1 MKTCLVVDDSNV
13 VRKLAKRMLEP
24 LELRILEAE
33 DGEDALNVCRK
44 QLPDVIL
51 LDWHMPRMNGYQFLL
66 ALREMPDGKT
76 PKVVFCTTDTNV
88 GNITRALKSGADEY
102 IIKPFDQAGL
112 ENKFREVGV
121 LK

>member
-13 VRKLAKRMLEP
+13 IRKLAKRMLEP

-33 DGEDALNVCRK
+33 DGEDALNLCRK

-51 LDWHMPRMNGYQFLL
+51 LDWHMPRMNGYEFLL
-66 ALREMPDGKT
+66 ALREMPDGKN

-88 GNITRALKSGADEY
+88 ANITRALKSGADEY
-102 IIKPFDQAGL
+102 IIKPFDKAAL

-121 LK
+121 L